1 MRVALQYPFEA
12 YGEPCGPGAGVVGD
26 TRTLGLAVSGGSDSL
41 AMLALAAEIRTHD
54 GGLSLAAVTVDHGL
68 RPEAAAE
75 AEQVGRICR
84 ELGVPHSIVRWERAD
99 TGAVSQAD
107 ARRARHQ
114 LLATWAAAHGVS
126 QIALAH
132 TRDDRLETF
141 LMRARQGSGWYGLA
155 GLMPYAPSPVWPQG
169 AALRLVRP
177 LLAFTRED
185 LRDDLRAR
193 GIAWIDDPS
202 NAADRFERVR
212 MRHLLAR
219 LPPSTKDTA
228 IRTMDRLAEMRM
240 ATASAA
246 FELLSRHVDQQA
258 STARLPLDSRHLVGP
273 ESWRRFIEAMVMA
286 AGGAVI
292 PPRGE
297 GLARLLDLIATHDP
311 ALRGGVTLA
320 GAKIRT
326 GTGVLLGFSR
336 APRRSGQG
344 TGPAGQPDW
353 GRAARLLQPTNLG
366 PLWV

>member
-1 MRVALQYPFEA
+1 MRAALRYPFEA
-12 YGEPCGPGAGVVGD
+12 EGELRDPGAGGD

-75 AEQVGRICR
+75 ADEVGRICR

-107 ARRARHQ
+107 ARRARHL
-114 LLATWAAAHGVS
+114 LLAAWAAAHDVG

-155 GLMPYAPSPVWPQG
+155 GLMPHAPSPVWPQG
-169 AALRLVRP
+169 AALRLFRP

-212 MRHLLAR
+212 MRRLLAR
-219 LPPSTKDTA
+219 LPPATKDTA
-228 IRTMDRLAEMRM
+228 IRMMDRLAEMRT

-246 FELLSRHVDQQA
+246 FELLSRHVDQHA
-258 STARLPLDSRHLVGP
+258 STASLPLDTRTRVGP
-273 ESWRRFIEAMVMA
+273 EAWRRFIEAMVMA
-286 AGGAVI
+286 AGGAGI

-297 GLARLLDLIATHDP
+297 GLARLLDLIAAHDP
-311 ALRGGVTLA
+311 ALQRGVTLA
-320 GAKIRT
+320 GAKIRF
-326 GTGVLLGFSR
+326 GRGAVLGFSR
-336 APRRSGQG
+336 APPRSGQG
-344 TGPAGQPDW
+344 AGPAGQPDW
-353 GRAARLLQPTNLG
+353 ERAARLLQPTNLG

>member
-1 MRVALQYPFEA
+1 MRAALQFPFEA
-12 YGEPCGPGAGVVGD
+12 HGELCSAGGD

-41 AMLALAAEIRTHD
+41 AMLALAAEIRTHE

-75 AEQVGRICR
+75 ADQVGRVCR

-114 LLATWAAAHGVS
+114 LLAAWAAAHGIG

-132 TRDDRLETF
+132 TQDDRLETF

-155 GLMPYAPSPVWPQG
+155 GPMPYAPSPVWPQG

-202 NAADRFERVR
+202 NAADKFERVR
-212 MRHLLAR
+212 MRRLLAR
-219 LPPSTKDTA
+219 LPPAAKLNA

-246 FELLSRHVDQQA
+246 FELLSRHVDRQS
-258 STARLPLDSRHLVGP
+258 STASLPLDTRHLVGP
-273 ESWRRFIEAMVMA
+273 EAWRRFIEAMVLA
-286 AGGAVI
+286 AGGAGI

-297 GLARLLDLIATHDP
+297 GLARLLHLIATHDP
-311 ALRGGVTLA
+311 TLQRGVTLA
-320 GAKIRT
+320 GAKIRI
-326 GTGVLLGFSR
+326 GRGAALCFSR
-336 APRRSGQG
+336 APPRSGQG
-344 TGPAGQPDW
+344 AGPAGQPDW
-353 GRAARLLQPTNLG
+353 ERAARLLQPTNLG